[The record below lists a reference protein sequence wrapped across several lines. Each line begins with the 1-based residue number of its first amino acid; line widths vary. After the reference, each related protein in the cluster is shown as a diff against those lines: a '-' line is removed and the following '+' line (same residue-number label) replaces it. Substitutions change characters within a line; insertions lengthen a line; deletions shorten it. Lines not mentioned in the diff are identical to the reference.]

1 MTGQNLQEE
10 NIALLGVAI
19 YYQNQNQVSAG
30 DKPFGSVI
38 TLYHNHIISSK
49 ITTVEWSIRF
59 TFKIQKIV
67 FIMWNIY

>member
-38 TLYHNHIISSK
+38 TFYHNHIISSK
-49 ITTVEWSIRF
+49 ITTDQLNLPLRYR
-59 TFKIQKIV
+59 K
-67 FIMWNIY
+67 